1 MLAWAA
7 SGCLHAV
14 GARPTIG
21 LHPSRRRVPRRD
33 MRCVYLMLLLLQSCV
48 ADMQEVRAHL
58 ARLRGT
64 MRAANASATQDECTL
79 EEACQLSAT
88 LRRLHGPR
96 VVLPNDLEKAWPSLF
111 GEQFRDRHNHVPIIV
126 LLHCFSSERREQ
138 QLQKY
143 LTPQYLG
150 KHRHVFASD
159 RTDVSRGILGFPDD
173 PGRGGVDFKT
183 NGAKYISASRGAAV
197 PSRHRCDSCSSDEVV
212 GGFFFEFEA
221 VRTELRDSDA
231 PRRRPFLICPINY
244 IWSSSYLSCWACRRR
259 RRRSS

>member
-1 MLAWAA
+1 
-7 SGCLHAV
+7 
-14 GARPTIG
+14 
-21 LHPSRRRVPRRD
+21 

-96 VVLPNDLEKAWPSLF
+96 VLLPADLEKAWPSLF
-111 GEQFRDRHNHVPIIV
+111 GEEFKDRQNHVPIIV

-138 QLQKY
+138 QLRKY
-143 LTPQYLG
+143 LTPHYLG
-150 KHRHVFASD
+150 KHRHIFASD

-183 NGAKYISASRGAAV
+183 NGAKYISASRRV
-197 PSRHRCDSCSSDEVV
+197 VVSSLLQYDSCPSHDDV
-212 GGFFFEFEA
+212 GGFF
-221 VRTELRDSDA
+221 
-231 PRRRPFLICPINY
+231 
-244 IWSSSYLSCWACRRR
+244 
-259 RRRSS
+259 

>member
-1 MLAWAA
+1 
-7 SGCLHAV
+7 
-14 GARPTIG
+14 
-21 LHPSRRRVPRRD
+21 

-96 VVLPNDLEKAWPSLF
+96 VVLPNDLEKAWPALF
-111 GEQFRDRHNHVPIIV
+111 GEEFKDRQNHVPIIV

-183 NGAKYISASRGAAV
+183 NGAKYISASRRVEV
-197 PSRHRCDSCSSDEVV
+197 PSRHRCDSCPSHNEV

-221 VRTELRDSDA
+221 VRTASSDRDA
-231 PRRRPFLICPINY
+231 PRRYDWLHAAAARRGDECGEARRGR
-244 IWSSSYLSCWACRRR
+244 IWM
-259 RRRSS
+259 

>member
-7 SGCLHAV
+7 SGCLTPS
-14 GARPTIG
+14 ARAQTI
-21 LHPSRRRVPRRD
+21 
-33 MRCVYLMLLLLQSCV
+33 MRCLHLILLLLHSCV
-48 ADMQEVRAHL
+48 ADRQEVINHL
-58 ARLRGT
+58 ARLRGS
-64 MRAANASATQDECTL
+64 RQAANASATEECTL
-79 EEACQLSAT
+79 EEACALT
-88 LRRLHGPR
+88 TKLKRLHGPR
-96 VVLPNDLEKAWPSLF
+96 VVLPSDLEKAWPSLF
-111 GEQFRDRHNHVPIIV
+111 GEEFKDRQNHVPIIV

-197 PSRHRCDSCSSDEVV
+197 PSRHRRDSCPSHNEV

-221 VRTELRDSDA
+221 IRTESRDHDA
-231 PRRRPFLICPINY
+231 PLT
-244 IWSSSYLSCWACRRR
+244 S
-259 RRRSS
+259 